1 MNTQGISKKRVVA
14 FALSMLLIMQQS
26 FALQVLSTT
35 ITDGAGNKI
44 NPNGGDNVW
53 NVRPDAANGDVGFK
67 QFGKIDLTQGDILN
81 FIYSYIKQD
90 LHVEPDASATGGTKI
105 VDNYS
110 ENALNTIVALVN
122 QGVNI
127 NGIVNAL
134 QANGALKNDG
144 NLMFITPGG
153 FVVGASGVLNVGNLS
168 VVTPTQDSYNSLKN
182 YLNLPQTQ
190 KYFQTN
196 AELTQGDPT
205 KFTSQDDT
213 RLNVAETITKSFDI
227 NTLTDGNGNTL
238 AVNPTGVIRIDA
250 GGRVAARGD
259 INLQGGTVTNNGTLL
274 AGIGTG
280 NSQVAGNGVA
290 FNVLDVNN
298 TENSVATTTTDSLF
312 SALVNTDN
320 MGLGNT
326 FIKTNGNIKI
336 ASATGTS
343 VGNGAIVR
351 NYGTGNITIE
361 NTGVNGISIAGEV
374 SNPNGAT
381 KITNTN
387 GQLLVDTTGIIKS
400 GGKLVDSNGN
410 PVNGNSTLLVSNTGA
425 GGMDIQG
432 KVKINHLTKAN
443 TVNFINKNSD
453 MTIGSTAVN
462 KNIESNA
469 DVNIAVTNG
478 NLLNNGVANTLIYT
492 TNGADLNAT
501 VTNGRIG
508 DEVGPNYNCDGGVCT
523 GVGPSGRDL
532 TKSVNTSIDGVI
544 TATSTKGANASL
556 INMAS
561 LNKDMHVN
569 QIKADGRVILLADDA
584 TNKGAT
590 AYSIV
595 NRTKDAKNP
604 NVEGTGISLIA
615 SGNIGEAKTST
626 TSAKALTFRQNGYA
640 YNPSRDDAQ
649 LPHEIENV
657 NKSGNGVDMLAI
669 GNIDVKGMDD
679 ANNNKLD
686 TKACAII
693 SRTGDI
699 NAEFSGNVYVGETT
713 AANNINL
720 TTRGKNMYVDHLG
733 EVPSYAEDYY
743 GPNTNI
749 HPTRAKLVALDLGTK
764 WIDSEKPAY
773 KSAADSTIVVKN
785 GTLKGKGEVRPAHEQ
800 DLTMVADNAYAGGYY
815 FNMGKH
821 RNGGVSTVVKDSTT
835 NTLTNANNA
844 GTPISI
850 RTKAVRPDDVTAIGQ
865 NKDDRN
871 YYYGGSEQGEDQ
883 GYDGFTDPSK
893 KGTEEDDD
901 NLVVPKDDEPDY
913 PLDTDT
919 DTDTDTDI
927 DTDTDTDTD
936 IDTDNEDR
944 KSVV

>member
-1 MNTQGISKKRVVA
+1 M
-14 FALSMLLIMQQS
+14 
-26 FALQVLSTT
+26 
-35 ITDGAGNKI
+35 
-44 NPNGGDNVW
+44 
-53 NVRPDAANGDVGFK
+53 
-67 QFGKIDLTQGDILN
+67 
-81 FIYSYIKQD
+81 
-90 LHVEPDASATGGTKI
+90 
-105 VDNYS
+105 
-110 ENALNTIVALVN
+110 
-122 QGVNI
+122 
-127 NGIVNAL
+127 
-134 QANGALKNDG
+134 
-144 NLMFITPGG
+144 
-153 FVVGASGVLNVGNLS
+153 
-168 VVTPTQDSYNSLKN
+168 
-182 YLNLPQTQ
+182 
-190 KYFQTN
+190 
-196 AELTQGDPT
+196 
-205 KFTSQDDT
+205 
-213 RLNVAETITKSFDI
+213 
-227 NTLTDGNGNTL
+227 
-238 AVNPTGVIRIDA
+238 
-250 GGRVAARGD
+250 
-259 INLQGGTVTNNGTLL
+259 
-274 AGIGTG
+274 
-280 NSQVAGNGVA
+280 
-290 FNVLDVNN
+290 
-298 TENSVATTTTDSLF
+298 
-312 SALVNTDN
+312 
-320 MGLGNT
+320 
-326 FIKTNGNIKI
+326 
-336 ASATGTS
+336 
-343 VGNGAIVR
+343 
-351 NYGTGNITIE
+351 
-361 NTGVNGISIAGEV
+361 
-374 SNPNGAT
+374 
-381 KITNTN
+381 
-387 GQLLVDTTGIIKS
+387 LVDTTGLIKS
-400 GGKLVDSNGN
+400 GATTRNQAD
-410 PVNGNSTLLVSNTGA
+410 NSTLLVYNEGTS
-425 GGMDIQG
+425 GMDIKG
-432 KVKINHLTKAN
+432 KVLVNHNTKAN
-443 TVNFINKNSD
+443 TVHFINKNSN

-501 VTNGRIG
+501 VTNGAIG
-508 DEVGPNYNCDGGVCT
+508 KEVGPCADGVCT

-544 TATSTKGANASL
+544 TATSTKGTNTSL

-561 LNKDMHVN
+561 LDKNMHVN

-764 WIDSEKPAY
+764 WIDSEANAY
-773 KSAADSTIVVKN
+773 KSAADSTIIVKN
-785 GTLKGKGEVRPAHEQ
+785 GTLKGDGHTRLPEATGGDQ
-800 DLTMVADNAYAGGYY
+800 DLMMVADNAYAGGYY

-821 RNGGVSTVVKDSTT
+821 RNGGVSTVVKDGST
-835 NTLTNANNA
+835 NTLTNAN
-844 GTPISI
+844 GSTPISI
-850 RTKAVRPDDVTAIGQ
+850 RTKAVRPDDVTAIGK
-865 NKDDRN
+865 NPEDRN

-893 KGTEEDDD
+893 KEQ
-901 NLVVPKDDEPDY
+901 
-913 PLDTDT
+913 
-919 DTDTDTDI
+919 
-927 DTDTDTDTD
+927 
-936 IDTDNEDR
+936 R
-944 KSVV
+944 KMTTT